1 MNKVEIKQI
10 QINNFKGIAKAVF
23 NFNSGINKIS
33 AENGAGKTTVKNA
46 FEWCLCQN
54 VKDIL
59 PMLNNKEIPN
69 LTTNVIVDLNINNCD
84 YKLER
89 ISRGKYQLNKE
100 SNTMNKVSNEC
111 TYKIDDIELKEKDY
125 KEKLAN
131 ILGNGTFENLVML
144 TDKEYFNTDTT
155 SFKWNNRRKLLYDL
169 CGVKN
174 AIQGIVEQD
183 MFNGIKDYIL
193 KGYAT
198 SDIKSMLAKEKKGY
212 KDTQNKNNILIEQKI
227 LEVNELSNIDFD
239 NIEKQLKTL
248 NNKLDKLQTSSN
260 IENQSEQ
267 LNELQ
272 SKLLECTREMSTLQT
287 KFQIEYSNQE
297 RLVKTLYNDCKL
309 FKLDV
314 DVANDNVS
322 TLQVKLNNIADM
334 QETCPICGRKFDQE
348 YIDNINKTHQQE
360 KNDISDKLE
369 IKKLELI
376 DATNK
381 YNKKVEEY
389 NMQLEIMKTMQF
401 IPPKELEDSVL
412 ATKLTI
418 EQVKA
423 KNLSN
428 LSNEQVL
435 SLKNQI
441 LSLTKELG
449 KKELLEKS
457 KNMITMWKNQN
468 KEIADK
474 IILVERKENALVEYV
489 RQETNIIS
497 KTINDKF
504 SNGITWALFKETYK
518 NGDGGLE
525 EDCVCM
531 YNNKRYSSLSNGER
545 NIANLEVVK
554 TLQNYFGVNLPI
566 FSDNA
571 ESITIPYN
579 LDNQLIELFAKKGCK
594 LDNVVK
600 IESIY

>member
-1 MNKVEIKQI
+1 MYKVEIKQI

-334 QETCPICGRKFDQE
+334 QETCPVCGRKFDQE